1 MKTIQE
7 IKEEVDKDFKL
18 GAFKR
23 VGKIIKMMEREQ
35 TERDTQIEETM
46 RFSDSNIQDLG
57 IFFEEVATIL
67 IRKGYKIKVS
77 PERDIEV
84 YFNIGDKET
93 AMYFKNIDEHMNTL
107 TYENI
112 KTFEQFSKTKRQSE
126 GEIIENILKD
136 TEEIIRRTL
145 IFNAENNR
153 NITNTDVTVQYDIPN
168 EGDEPLEYYC
178 KNDEVLY
185 RVVDVLKEN
194 GYICETVV
202 KLGLFPKL
210 SESERIKGKMKDGY
224 YYRELNVKW

>member
-23 VGKIIKMMEREQ
+23 VVKIIKMMEREQ

-84 YFNIGDKET
+84 YFNMGNKET
-93 AMYFKNIDEHMNTL
+93 AMYFKNIDERMNTL

-126 GEIIENILKD
+126 SKIIENILKD
-136 TEEIIRRTL
+136 TEETIRRTL

-153 NITNTDVTVQYDIPN
+153 NITNTDVIVQYDIPN
-168 EGDEPLEYYC
+168 EGDKSLEYYC
-178 KNDEVLY
+178 ENDEVLY
-185 RVVDVLKEN
+185 RVVCVLKKN
-194 GYICETVV
+194 GYKCKTVV
-202 KLGLFPKL
+202 KSGLFSKL
-210 SESERIKGKMKDGY
+210 AERGEGKMRDGY
-224 YYRELNVKW
+224 PYRQLKVEW

>member
-1 MKTIQE
+1 MKSIQV
-7 IKEEVDKDFKL
+7 IKQEVDKDFKL
-18 GAFKR
+18 GAFKC

-67 IRKGYKIKVS
+67 IRKGYRIKVS

-84 YFNIGDKET
+84 YFNIGDKGT
-93 AMYFKNIDEHMNTL
+93 AMYFKNIDKRMNTL

-112 KTFEQFSKTKRQSE
+112 KTFEQFSKRKRQSE

-145 IFNAENNR
+145 IFNAENSR

-168 EGDEPLEYYC
+168 EGDKPLEYYC
-178 KNDEVLY
+178 ENDEILYEVVNVL
-185 RVVDVLKEN
+185 EAN
-194 GYICETVV
+194 GYKCKTVV
-202 KLGLFPKL
+202 KSGLFPKL
-210 SESERIKGKMKDGY
+210 AERVKGKMRDGY
-224 YYRELNVKW
+224 PYRQLKVEWQK